1 MTYAAYLAYAFLFVL
16 PFERIPSFEL
26 HGVTVRASVIL
37 LLLAAVTALPSLL
50 FRRPLPPLSRMD
62 KWILGFAGIAAL
74 SDIFASQHGR
84 STEVLAFLAAALVG
98 YLLVSRALRPFFQ
111 PIVILRVI
119 ITSATVASLFGLYQF
134 VADGLGVSNH
144 FTGLATQ
151 YTKLVFSFPRV
162 QSAALEPLYFAN
174 FLLLP
179 LFLLGAYLLIQK
191 RSPKW
196 HETSSLIIIATA
208 FILTLS
214 RGGYAGFLGGSLLL
228 ILALIWKRATT
239 LRAAGTVVACLVIS
253 FALSLGAIQT
263 FSGST
268 GVSTFAAQATVSD
281 GQTVAASVTPR
292 TANYKEAFRLF
303 KQRPVLGW
311 GIGNYGVVNAVSPHT
326 TSGGYMIVNNQ
337 YLETLAETGILGF
350 LALAGVVLAAFRGL
364 WLAAQDPKRYWI
376 AVGLAAALFGILVQ
390 YNFLSTIYIP
400 YVWATLG
407 LIALVSQASA
417 ERR

>member
-1 MTYAAYLAYAFLFVL
+1 MNYSSYLAYAFLFVL

-26 HGVTVRASVIL
+26 HGVTIRASVIL
-37 LLLAAVTALPSLL
+37 LLVAAVTALPGLI
-50 FRRPLPPLSRMD
+50 FRRPQPPLSLMD
-62 KWILGFAGIAAL
+62 KWVAAFAGVAVL
-74 SDIFASQHGR
+74 SDLLAHQHGR

-111 PIVILRVI
+111 PIMVLRVI
-119 ITSATVASLFGLYQF
+119 TASAVVASLFGLYQF
-134 VADGLGVSNH
+134 IADGLGVSSR

-151 YTKLVFSFPRV
+151 YTKLVFGFPRV
-162 QSAALEPLYFAN
+162 QSVALEPLYFAN

-179 LFLLGAYLLIQK
+179 LLLLAAYLLVQK
-191 RSPKW
+191 RAPKW
-196 HETSSLIIIATA
+196 HEAASLLIILTA

-214 RGGYAGFLGGSLLL
+214 RGGYAGALGGAVVLCVA
-228 ILALIWKRATT
+228 IFWKRATN
-239 LRAAGTVVACLVIS
+239 LRAAGSVVACLAVS
-253 FALSLGAIQT
+253 FFLSLGCIQA

-268 GVSTFAAQATVSD
+268 GLSTFASQATVSD

-292 TANYKEAFRLF
+292 TTNFKEAIRLF
-303 KQRPVLGW
+303 RQKPVLGW
-311 GIGNYGVVNAVSPHT
+311 GIGNYGVVNAVSPY
-326 TSGGYMIVNNQ
+326 SPSSGYMIVNNQ

-350 LALAGVVLAAFRGL
+350 LALAGVVFAAFRGL
-364 WLAAQDPKRYWI
+364 WLAGKNSEHYWI
-376 AVGLAAALFGILVQ
+376 AVGLAAGLTGILVQ

-407 LIALVSQASA
+407 LIALVSEASA